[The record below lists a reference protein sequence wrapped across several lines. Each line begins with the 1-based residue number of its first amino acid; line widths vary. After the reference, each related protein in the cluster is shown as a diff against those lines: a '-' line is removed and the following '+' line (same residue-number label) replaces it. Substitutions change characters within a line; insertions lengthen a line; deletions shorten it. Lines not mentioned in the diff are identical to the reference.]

1 MNTIQ
6 IEPNRIDNTQSLVS
20 ASFRSNCASQSNKT
34 LGFVFVSQSTMR
46 LTVSLAILFLL
57 GETSISEAF
66 VSPKL
71 QKQVT
76 ALCLAKKA
84 SKQKKTAKTSSGA
97 GFGASATNK
106 QPVVGSSDDYA
117 IFPALEPGV
126 KETLVAAPG
135 DGIPG
140 ELPNE
145 IYQRLDQIYGFSQFN
160 YEAHDDGDSDDGA
173 SLSFEDLLSGSFE
186 EEEDEQSPEEDV
198 YQISQLPPFEK
209 LSVLHVDPLVL
220 LVEDFFTPEEC
231 DAYVEMPLNAKKDE
245 VFKTG
250 SLTVGK
256 DEKSK
261 AQRTSTTWFSHY
273 KNVPALM
280 AKASRL
286 LGLDGIDRWEEPQTV
301 RYGLRSAN

>member
-1 MNTIQ
+1 MQLKAT
-6 IEPNRIDNTQSLVS
+6 LV
-20 ASFRSNCASQSNKT
+20 
-34 LGFVFVSQSTMR
+34 V
-46 LTVSLAILFLL
+46 LFLL
-57 GETSISEAF
+57 GEISSSEAF
-66 VSPKL
+66 VFPKF
-71 QKQVT
+71 QKPIT

-84 SKQKKTAKTSSGA
+84 AKGKKTAKTSGA
-97 GFGASATNK
+97 GFGTATSKKK
-106 QPVVGSSDDYA
+106 QVVGSSDDYA

-126 KETLVAAPG
+126 KDTLVTAPG
-135 DGIPG
+135 EEIPG

-160 YEAHDDGDSDDGA
+160 YEALEEGEQEGA

-186 EEEDEQSPEEDV
+186 EEEEDQSKEEDV

-209 LSVLHVDPLVL
+209 FSVLHVDPLVL

-256 DEKSK
+256 DEESK
-261 AQRTSTTWFSHY
+261 AQRTSTTWFNHY

-286 LGLDGIDRWEEPQTV
+286 LGLEGIDRWEEPQTV
-301 RYGLRSAN
+301 RYGLLPEH